1 MVPQNTNILMHKLW
15 RLMTHIY
22 LVFYLSLHV
31 LVRCEKNE
39 GSIMFWRSLAWHFC
53 ILPKHG
59 WAWRK
64 LFSSMYCSAKVLIVR
79 GMRGSRQ
86 RVDISQER
94 GDRPPFQEM
103 GINHPHH
110 NLSKESLQTE
120 RCTIKKWCT
129 KRHSHYNLFKESL
142 KTVRCTIKNDER

>member
-1 MVPQNTNILMHKLW
+1 MRVVLCFAE
-15 RLMTHIY
+15 
-22 LVFYLSLHV
+22 VLS
-31 LVRCEKNE
+31 
-39 GSIMFWRSLAWHFC
+39 WHFC

-59 WAWRK
+59 RAWRK
-64 LFSSMYCSAKVLIVR
+64 LFSSMYCSAKVLIVTW

-94 GDRPPFQEM
+94 GDHPPFQEM

-110 NLSKESLQTE
+110 NLSQEFLQTE

-142 KTVRCTIKNDER
+142 KTVRCTIKNDEPLIMSVKTIFTTICPKGPCVQKTSKRI